1 MAARKTTKQ
10 RTGGAKTGR
19 APKGLLIHIGAPK
32 TGSTALQNFLLT
44 NEAPLA
50 AKGICFLASGRTNI
64 SHNNLFNPLRGPD
77 AAAIWSDIADE
88 AASHPESLSIMS
100 SENFFSPTIAASVA
114 QHMPESLRKTTR
126 FIAYVRRQDAYLE
139 ALYKQKTKNGREHS
153 LPLEFVKKH
162 VEIGNYQTVL
172 DAFADTVGDENVIL
186 RRFERSA
193 MKGGDV
199 VADFLGCLGLD
210 AADSS
215 FVQPVHEANQSLSR
229 AVTEQMGALARHSR
243 LNVRELARE
252 MMRDPANAAPR
263 RSGDVFTKDQRLEI
277 MALFEAS
284 NAELARRYLKDDS
297 SPFFDLQDLAPDMPD
312 RYPDPEEEIALY
324 AEAQE
329 KVAAAIGRITR
340 RNPAKLFRG

>member
-1 MAARKTTKQ
+1 
-10 RTGGAKTGR
+10 
-19 APKGLLIHIGAPK
+19 
-32 TGSTALQNFLLT
+32 
-44 NEAPLA
+44 
-50 AKGICFLASGRTNI
+50 
-64 SHNNLFNPLRGPD
+64 
-77 AAAIWSDIADE
+77 
-88 AASHPESLSIMS
+88 MS

-229 AVTEQMGALARHSR
+229 AVTEQMGALARHST